1 MKSYENLSSIMKIVI
16 KSEEG
21 WPIYQGIASKIF
33 SMLKLLVQA
42 IASNLN
48 VQSQANRKKITC
60 NVCAGLNLY
69 PEMPIKSGYY
79 NTINQR
85 LVFVR

>member
-21 WPIYQGIASKIF
+21 RPMYQGIVSKIF
-33 SMLKLLVQA
+33 SMLKLLVQT

-48 VQSQANRKKITC
+48 VQSQANHKKKYLQRLC
-60 NVCAGLNLY
+60 RAY